1 MFYLFKNLKNSSGKY
16 SHLTNYVNT
25 LQFITLPKHDIYP
38 HYNNFLMKDVQ
49 TNIIVHSGKL
59 LLNLNKFQKKNK
71 ENKALFCEPSIL
83 FKTEKEH
90 DIILTNQ
97 KYILTIPPG
106 ILFSFYSYD
115 TAIFQLMFK
124 SNGESKNYIINK
136 NYTYNLSFIEKLK

>member
-59 LLNLNKFQKKNK
+59 LLNLNKFQKKIKRIKHYFVNLQFYLK
-71 ENKALFCEPSIL
+71 LKKNMIL
-83 FKTEKEH
+83 F
-90 DIILTNQ
+90 
-97 KYILTIPPG
+97 
-106 ILFSFYSYD
+106 
-115 TAIFQLMFK
+115 
-124 SNGESKNYIINK
+124 
-136 NYTYNLSFIEKLK
+136 